1 MAKTMPKFH
10 VQNMQKN
17 FGLQI
22 VLNDLNLEFH
32 SHQSIVVDAGSGDE
46 KSVIL
51 ECLFGN
57 YKPENCSITIDVNKT
72 IWVNNCQ
79 RDQIIDGFGMLFQ
92 GADLFD
98 RRLVWETMVFGLL
111 TRDPGHKKASETG
124 INEPGQVGLG
134 PDVVDRYPRELLD
147 TMKKHAGLVRTF
159 ATNPGIVFF
168 DEPTTG
174 LDPITGD
181 ITNNPVV
188 KCLEKSGATVDAAKK
203 GIREVDFA
211 QEGIHDSSIY
221 DGALLEPGMEF
232 TGPAIIEDS
241 GSTTV
246 VHPGNYVH
254 IDSYGNVHINL
265 RDN

>member
-10 VQNMQKN
+10 VQIVPKN

-22 VLNDLNLEFH
+22 VLNDLNLEFY
-32 SHQSIVVDAGSGDE
+32 SHQSIVVNAGSGYG

-124 INEPGQVGLG
+124 INKPSQVGLG

-147 TMKKHAGLVRTF
+147 TMKKHAGLVRTI

-188 KCLEKSGATVDAAKK
+188 KCLEKSGATALTTTHATMIGTLKIADHIAIFFQ
-203 GIREVDFA
+203 GI
-211 QEGIHDSSIY
+211 I
-221 DGALLEPGMEF
+221 LW
-232 TGPAIIEDS
+232 TGPTDEFDDS
-241 GSTTV
+241 GNEFADQFLHRRPDCPTQMTLQ
-246 VHPGNYVH
+246 N
-254 IDSYGNVHINL
+254 
-265 RDN
+265 